1 MYKATKRVLSRR
13 LSWLS
18 IAAGLLMLSGCDEGG
33 AEMSASQ
40 TESSRPVPMLRVEAT
55 GQVSS
60 LRFPGRVRSAH
71 RADLAFNV
79 PGQVVELHAEEG
91 QRIEKGQ
98 LVARL
103 DDANYRI
110 LMESALATYNK
121 ARTDHERVA
130 RIWETK
136 QMIAK
141 AEVDKQRANMEVAR
155 AEYSLAR
162 KHFDDTRLLAPFT
175 GVVTR
180 RYVENFSNVEDKAP
194 IIGLQDLNELEIVI
208 NVPERI
214 VRNTQKSKT
223 VHAVFADR
231 PEQLL
236 PVHLKTFSAETDS
249 QTQSYEVVLTLEPG
263 HGLTILPGMS
273 VDVVPGELV
282 DQTAAGEIRIP
293 LQAVYSP
300 GRDATAV
307 WLVDPESSRVQLR
320 EVKLGEVLGA
330 EVVVRSGLA
339 DGETIVTAGVSQLRE
354 DMLVRPMTGNSS
366 ATGKAN
372 GL

>member
-1 MYKATKRVLSRR
+1 MQIGK
-13 LSWLS
+13 WLS
-18 IAAGLLMLSGCDEGG
+18 GLLLMVVWLMLAGCNESG
-33 AEMSASQ
+33 AEMADSRP
-40 TESSRPVPMLRVEAT
+40 ESSRPVPMLRVEAT

-60 LRFPGRVRSAH
+60 LRFPGRVRSAQ

-121 ARTDHERVA
+121 ARTDHARVA
-130 RIWETK
+130 KIWETK
-136 QMIAK
+136 QMVAK

-155 AEYSLAR
+155 AEYSLA
-162 KHFDDTRLLAPFT
+162 KKDLDDTRLLAPFT

-180 RYVENFSNVEDKAP
+180 RYVENFSNVQDKAP
-194 IIGLQDLNELEIVI
+194 IVSLQDLNELEIVI

-223 VHAVFADR
+223 AYAVFADQ
-231 PEQLL
+231 PELLL
-236 PVHLKTFSAETDS
+236 PVQLKTFSAETDS
-249 QTQSYEVVLTLEPG
+249 QTQSYEVVLTLQSDHE
-263 HGLTILPGMS
+263 LTVLPGMS
-273 VDVVPGELV
+273 VDIVPGDLIDEV
-282 DQTAAGEIRIP
+282 EAGEIRIP

-300 GRDATAV
+300 ARDATAV
-307 WLVDPESSRVQLR
+307 WLVDPESSRVRLR
-320 EVKLGEVLGA
+320 EVTLGEVLGA
-330 EVVVRSGLA
+330 EVIVRSGLA
-339 DGETIVTAGVSQLRE
+339 SGETIATAGVSQLRE
-354 DMLVRPMTGNSS
+354 DMLVRPMTANSS
-366 ATGKAN
+366 AVGKAN

>member
-1 MYKATKRVLSRR
+1 MYKATKRVLNRQV
-13 LSWLS
+13 SWLLVV
-18 IAAGLLMLSGCDEGG
+18 AGLVVLAGCSESG
-33 AEMSASQ
+33 AEMAGSQ
-40 TESSRPVPMLRVEAT
+40 AESSRPVPMLRVEAT

-60 LRFPGRVRSAH
+60 LRFPGRVRSAQ

-110 LMESALATYNK
+110 QMESALATYNK

-130 RIWETK
+130 KIWETK
-136 QMIAK
+136 QMVAK

-155 AEYSLAR
+155 AEYSLA
-162 KHFDDTRLLAPFT
+162 KKDLDDTRLLAPFT

-180 RYVENFSNVEDKAP
+180 RYVENFSNVQDKAP
-194 IIGLQDLNELEIVI
+194 IVGLQDLNELEIVI

-223 VHAVFADR
+223 AYAVFADQ

-263 HGLTILPGMS
+263 HGLSIFPGMS
-273 VDVVPGELV
+273 VDIVPGEPDGL
-282 DQTAAGEIRIP
+282 APGEIRIP

-300 GRDATAV
+300 AREATAV
-307 WLVDPESSRVQLR
+307 WLVDPESSRVHLR
-320 EVKLGEVLGA
+320 EVTLGEVLGT

-339 DGETIVTAGVSQLRE
+339 GGETIATAGVSQLRE

-366 ATGKAN
+366 VAAKAN